1 MKDEILQNHT
11 KSNTN
16 LQIEQHIR
24 YPALGLVRKMV
35 NPRMKST
42 YIRKTYSALPSQ
54 DGTDLIPDSGAYIYI
69 YIYIHTFLYIYIYM
83 YIYIY
88 TSEAS
93 GQKEILKTTAYAKL
107 SWPNCKIIYYE
118 RRTFVQ
124 NHTKSNR
131 I

>member
-83 YIYIY
+83 YIYILARQVDKKRY
-88 TSEAS
+88 
-93 GQKEILKTTAYAKL
+93 
-107 SWPNCKIIYYE
+107 
-118 RRTFVQ
+118 
-124 NHTKSNR
+124 
-131 I
+131 